1 MNLPAAN
8 LLASLVTFA
17 IAITIGVWYLAPAV
31 RRRSLA
37 DALTVLLWFHAF
49 RHVALQIFS
58 AAEVGGLD
66 APVSAQRTIAFGDL
80 TTSVLALVTLWA
92 LRRRLAAAWPMAWLV
107 AIVGIADL
115 FAATIVGVSEKM
127 TETASNWSWFI
138 LAVYAPFLWVTAV
151 MLVWQLVSRRGE
163 PLHG

>member
-1 MNLPAAN
+1 MDLTAAN
-8 LLASLVTFA
+8 LVASMLTYA
-17 IAITIGVWYLAPAV
+17 LAITVGVWYLAPSV
-31 RRRSLA
+31 RRRPLA
-37 DALTVLLWFHAF
+37 DALTLLVWFHAF

-58 AAEVGGLD
+58 AAEIGGLD

-80 TTSVLALVTLWA
+80 ATSVLALVTLWA

-138 LAVYAPFLWVTAV
+138 LA
-151 MLVWQLVSRRGE
+151 
-163 PLHG
+163 